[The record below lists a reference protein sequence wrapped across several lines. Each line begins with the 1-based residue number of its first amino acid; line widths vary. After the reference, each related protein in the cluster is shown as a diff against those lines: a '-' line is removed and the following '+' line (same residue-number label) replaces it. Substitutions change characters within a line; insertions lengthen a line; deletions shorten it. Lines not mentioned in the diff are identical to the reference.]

1 MNSSTCYCVIDPG
14 IFQAKKSNWEEIFEI
29 PGMSNITLMGNDSLQ
44 TIKTCQILL
53 ASLGTK
59 FESLL
64 EQSTIE
70 LNYPFTIV
78 STLHEF
84 SLSGEID
91 CNRTNIEPLLRAAK
105 EFNVDG
111 IRMLGG
117 RYLVSLVNAENVTK
131 IYQLSQELLCLHF
144 TNQIK
149 NFMLAN
155 FQDLSQ
161 TGNFLKECSRDLM
174 ELLLKDDELN
184 VTEENLVSILLSW
197 AKISPENAL
206 DLAGLL
212 NHIRFGLV
220 SETFFNTKVKS
231 NELLQS
237 NTRLPNQFV
246 LSIGGYTNEPVA
258 QIEVLEIRKQ
268 KWYTLP
274 GPGFPTHAYH
284 DIQMIGG
291 NDVFVFGG
299 FGNGEDGPEFFVDTF
314 HLDLLTN
321 FWTKKSS
328 MDFPRCYLSTA
339 VLNGEIFCIGG
350 FDGFSR
356 SKTAEKYH
364 PDTNQWTQ
372 VKIYLCL
379 SKVRK

>member
-1 MNSSTCYCVIDPG
+1 VIDPG

-220 SETFFNTKVKS
+220 SETFFNTKV
-231 NELLQS
+231 
-237 NTRLPNQFV
+237 
-246 LSIGGYTNEPVA
+246 
-258 QIEVLEIRKQ
+258 
-268 KWYTLP
+268 
-274 GPGFPTHAYH
+274 
-284 DIQMIGG
+284 
-291 NDVFVFGG
+291 
-299 FGNGEDGPEFFVDTF
+299 
-314 HLDLLTN
+314 
-321 FWTKKSS
+321 
-328 MDFPRCYLSTA
+328 
-339 VLNGEIFCIGG
+339 
-350 FDGFSR
+350 
-356 SKTAEKYH
+356 
-364 PDTNQWTQ
+364 
-372 VKIYLCL
+372 
-379 SKVRK
+379 